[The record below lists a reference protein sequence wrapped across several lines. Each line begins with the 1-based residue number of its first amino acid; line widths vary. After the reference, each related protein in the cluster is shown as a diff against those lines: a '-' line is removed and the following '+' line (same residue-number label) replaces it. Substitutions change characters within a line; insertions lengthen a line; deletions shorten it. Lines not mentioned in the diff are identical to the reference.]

1 MLKKIKEK
9 LEKFIDN
16 IKEKWESIPKNCKI
30 GIAVIIV
37 LVIALSL
44 A

>member
-9 LEKFIDN
+9 LEKLIDN
-16 IKEKWESIPKNCKI
+16 IKEAWELIPKKWKI
-30 GIAVIIV
+30 GIAVAIV